1 MASNYGLAIPTN
13 NLEWLVDA
21 GNAKSYP
28 GTGTIWYDLSANGR
42 NQSLIGGANYTTIN
56 NVACIDTSS
65 GGKYTVD
72 AGTTYTFTAEY
83 TMIAWARALADSQV
97 GDWRTLWRTTPDDHP
112 LLIQDGSNTIG
123 YYDNNAAGF
132 VSYGLNLA
140 TIGKENVW
148 AMYTIIGS
156 GSTSTLYIDNR
167 TFSGSVNYNANGNS
181 HDAFGAG
188 PGYAQYFGY
197 VAIGMI
203 YSRAITLSEIDQ
215 IFYAYRQRFGV

>member
-1 MASNYGLAIPTN
+1 MSTYYGLGIPTT

-28 GTGTIWYDLSANGR
+28 GTGTTWYDLSANNR
-42 NQSLIGGANYTTIN
+42 NQSLVGGAAYTTIN
-56 NVACIDTSS
+56 GVGCIDTATE
-65 GGKYTVD
+65 GKYTVD

-97 GDWRTLWRTTPDDHP
+97 STWRTLWRTQPDDHP

-148 AMYTIIGS
+148 AMYTIVGS

-167 TFSGSVNYNANGNS
+167 TYSGSVNYTANGNS
-181 HDAFGAG
+181 HDAFGSAAG
-188 PGYAQYFGY
+188 SQAFGY
-197 VAIGMI
+197 VAVGMI
-203 YSRAITLSEIDQ
+203 YSRALTLSEIDQ
-215 IFYAYRQRFGV
+215 IFYSYRQRFGV